1 MPVGQ
6 LRHPFV
12 PLQRGADRAR
22 MRAAHPRARPQHPLA
37 GGQRLDHASHERC
50 GRYREGE
57 MRGITTAIAL
67 LAAMITAASGSI
79 GARAQD
85 NYPSRPIHIIV
96 PYPAGG
102 IVDIVARAVTEQVG
116 RDWKQTVVVEARPG
130 GNSNIG
136 TSAVARSEPDGY
148 TWLVTGPALLVNPD
162 LYKDAGWNAAKD
174 FRCVGLAVWNQS
186 VALVHPSMPVKTIG
200 EFVEL
205 ARKRPGEFNF
215 GNPGTGSSIDLSAQ
229 KLFQVAG
236 IKLTNV
242 GYKGQPQALIDLMTN
257 LMHFEIVS
265 LELAL
270 PHIKAGSVKP
280 LAVFTDKR
288 VPDLPDVPTIA
299 EAGFAEAAYVPWYG
313 IYVPAATPAPLLEK
327 INAAINAALQNPD
340 VQRQLSL
347 ANIPGKPMSLDELA
361 ALMKADQQ
369 KLTTVIKSAGM
380 ALQ

>member
-1 MPVGQ
+1 
-6 LRHPFV
+6 
-12 PLQRGADRAR
+12 
-22 MRAAHPRARPQHPLA
+22 
-37 GGQRLDHASHERC
+37 
-50 GRYREGE
+50 
-57 MRGITTAIAL
+57 MRGIATAIRL
-67 LAAMITAASGSI
+67 LATIASVLLVNA
-79 GARAQD
+79 GASAQD
-85 NYPSRPIHIIV
+85 KYPSRPIHIIV

-136 TSAVARSEPDGY
+136 TAAVARSEPDGY
-148 TWLVTGPALLVNPD
+148 TWVVTGPALLVNPD
-162 LYKDAGWNAAKD
+162 LYKDAGWNAARD

-186 VALVHPSMPVKTIG
+186 VALVHPSMPVKSIG

-205 ARKRPGEFNF
+205 ARKQPGQFNF

-229 KLFQVAG
+229 KLFQAAG

-288 VPDLPDVPTIA
+288 VPDLPEVPTIA

-327 INAAINAALQNPD
+327 INAAINKALQNPD